1 MDELDSPQPSAA
13 VKATFAPIM
22 TAIGA
27 VRTQLETIGD
37 VVAVRPGYKY
47 PSTGKPV
54 PAIVVAA
61 KPGTMP
67 VQTAALEQKFGV
79 AFTVI
84 DATVEEQMA
93 ALHSQPV
100 SFGTP
105 GGSMVSAFE
114 QMLGGDA
121 TLVFGPPKR
130 GSYQPPKPPNLP
142 LVNEPMEMTICVS
155 PEAGWG
161 ELETFL
167 GETKSTLTV
176 AMYQFTAPHI
186 FKAIEQAVSPAK
198 RTFELILHPVP
209 EKPAKTG
216 VKANDLNEED
226 DVIDPLESEMKKRFE
241 QTWATLI
248 SKKNPN
254 GLFASAY
261 HIKVAVRDSSAVW
274 LSSGNWQSSNQPD
287 VHPFADNP
295 EDLPAGF
302 QRKYNRDYHA
312 IIKNDKLAAIYE
324 FYIKRDFEQSAAQA
338 GASASFAQPDNLAP
352 EPDLFVP
359 IDQDDPAEF
368 AKPKQLFPPL
378 RLNRKVSVQPLLTPD
393 NYAEKAIELIKSA
406 ETSVWFQNQYINF
419 RGTDDDFAE
428 FKLLIGALKEKIDKG
443 LEVRII
449 CRDMMKQ
456 ESLDVLIALDF
467 PKDVFR
473 FQPACHNKTI
483 IVDGKVV
490 MFGSHNWSN
499 EGVATNR
506 DASLIFDDA
515 EIAAYLAKV
524 YDYDWNTLA
533 TAHPTKSR
541 PRVAK
546 DGEETPAGFRR
557 ASFSEVFDD
566 EG

>member
-1 MDELDSPQPSAA
+1 MDDLDIPQPSAA
-13 VKATFAPIM
+13 VKASFEPIM
-22 TAIGA
+22 KAIGA
-27 VRTQLETIGD
+27 VRAQLSD
-37 VVAVRPGYKY
+37 VKDVIAVRPGYKY
-47 PSTGKPV
+47 PSDAKPV
-54 PAIVVAA
+54 PAVVVAA
-61 KPGTMP
+61 RPGTTP
-67 VQTAALEQKFGV
+67 VQAAELEQKFGV

-93 ALHSQPV
+93 ARHQQPL

-105 GGSMVSAFE
+105 GGSMVSSFE
-114 QMLGGDA
+114 KMLGGA
-121 TLVFGPPKR
+121 GALVFAPPKT
-130 GSYQPPKPPNLP
+130 GSYRPPEPPNLP
-142 LVNEPMEMTICVS
+142 LVNETMEMTICVS

-167 GETKSTLTV
+167 GGTESTLTV

-186 FKAIEQAVSPAK
+186 FKAVEAAVSPAG
-198 RTFELILHPVP
+198 REFELILHPVP
-209 EKPAKTG
+209 EKPAKSG
-216 VKANDLNEED
+216 VKAHDLNEEE
-226 DVIDPLESEMKKRFE
+226 DVIDPLESEMKKRFQ

-248 SKKNPN
+248 SKKNPQ

-261 HIKVAVRDSSAVW
+261 HIKVAVRDGNAMW

-287 VHPFADNP
+287 VHPFVENP

-312 IIKNDKLAAIYE
+312 IINNDKLAAIYE
-324 FYIKRDFEQSAAQA
+324 SYIKRDFEMSAAQA
-338 GASASFAQPDNLAP
+338 VNFSDLDIAP
-352 EPDLFVP
+352 QPDLFVP
-359 IDQDDPAEF
+359 IDQDEAVDF
-368 AKPKQLFPPL
+368 AKAPHLFAPL
-378 RLNRKVSVQPLLTPD
+378 HIKRKVSVQPLLTPD
-393 NYAEKAIELIKSA
+393 NYAQNALKLIKSA
-406 ETSVWFQNQYINF
+406 EKSIWFQNQYINF
-419 RGTDDDFAE
+419 RGTGEDFPE
-428 FKLLIGALKEKIDKG
+428 FQLLIGALKEKIDQK

-499 EGVATNR
+499 EGIKTNR
-506 DASLIFDDA
+506 DASLIFDDLGV
-515 EIAAYLAKV
+515 AAYLAKV

-541 PRVAK
+541 PRVAA
-546 DGEETPAGFRR
+546 DGEETPPGFKRVP
-557 ASFSEVFDD
+557 FSQVFDD

>member
-1 MDELDSPQPSAA
+1 MDDLNIPQPSTA
-13 VKATFAPIM
+13 VKASFQPIM
-22 TAIGA
+22 KAIDA
-27 VRTQLETIGD
+27 VRAQLSD
-37 VVAVRPGYKY
+37 VKDVIAVRPGYKY
-47 PSTGKPV
+47 PPEAKPV
-54 PAIVVAA
+54 PAIVVAVT
-61 KPGTMP
+61 PGTAP
-67 VQTAALEQKFGV
+67 VQAAELEQKFGV

-93 ALHSQPV
+93 AAHKQPL

-114 QMLGGDA
+114 QLLGGDE
-121 TLVFGPPKR
+121 TLVFTPPKT
-130 GSYQPPKPPNLP
+130 GGYKEPDKPKLD

-161 ELETFL
+161 ELEKFL

-186 FKAIEQAVSPAK
+186 FTAIDKAVSPAGRK
-198 RTFELILHPVP
+198 FELILHPVP
-209 EKPAKTG
+209 EKPAKSG
-216 VKANDLNEED
+216 VKAHDLNEQE
-226 DVIDPLESEMKKRFE
+226 DVIDPLESEMKNRFE
-241 QTWATLI
+241 QTWATLV
-248 SKKNPN
+248 SKKNPD

-287 VHPFADNP
+287 VHPFAENP

-312 IIKNDKLAAIYE
+312 IIKNDTLASIYE
-324 FYIKRDFEQSAAQA
+324 FYIKRDFEQAAAQA
-338 GASASFAQPDNLAP
+338 DQTVIFAQPDNLAP

-359 IDQDDPAEF
+359 IERDEPAEF
-368 AKPKQLFPPL
+368 AKPQQLFPPL
-378 RLNRKVSVQPLLTPD
+378 QLKRKVSVQPLLTPD
-393 NYAEKAIELIKSA
+393 NYAENALKLIKSA
-406 ETSVWFQNQYINF
+406 EKSVWFQNQYINF
-419 RGTDDDFAE
+419 RGTDDDFTE
-428 FKLLIGALKEKIDKG
+428 FKLLIGALKDKIDKR
-443 LEVRII
+443 LDVRII

-467 PKDVFR
+467 PKEVFR

-499 EGVATNR
+499 EGVKTNR
-506 DASLIFDDA
+506 DASLIFDD
-515 EIAAYLAKV
+515 EGIAAYLAKV
-524 YDYDWNTLA
+524 YDYDWTTLA